1 MYSDIF
7 WHLAASTDPTS
18 TPPTISPGTTM
29 TVGTSTTTSL
39 TDNISPAIQ
48 NWTYLNMWLYGLS
61 MISSLW
67 TAVHICINYRPRAD
81 RDILLIDSWVTTF
94 SQIGILITLGSSI
107 SDKPSG
113 YLCTLAEFGA
123 VVSYGCPIFSFL
135 SMSYVG

>member
-7 WHLAASTDPTS
+7 WYLEASTDPTS
-18 TPPTISPGTTM
+18 TPTTISLSTTTM
-29 TVGTSTTTSL
+29 VGTTTSL